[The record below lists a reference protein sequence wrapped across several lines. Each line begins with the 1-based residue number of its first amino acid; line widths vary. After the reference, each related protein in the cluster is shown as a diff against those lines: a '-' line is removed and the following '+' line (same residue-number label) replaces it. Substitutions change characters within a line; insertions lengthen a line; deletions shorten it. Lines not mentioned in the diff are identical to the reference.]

1 MAIVRFQP
9 DPEDCKIGSKIKI
22 INIVQDDQR
31 VLRTYLSYR
40 FYMIEI
46 YQSIQDNLKGR
57 YKQGL
62 QSHLGF
68 EDWLADFN
76 QLPPNS
82 CRGLHLITTDWDKIK
97 IIAGNQYCK
106 EHFNHPDSYIE
117 LSLTETR
124 DCVKAEFK
132 APHQEGLF
140 KVIDLLGL
148 LEEERLK
155 QDERQR
161 KRH

>member
-9 DPEDCKIGSKIKI
+9 DPEDHKIGSKIKI

-40 FYMIEI
+40 LYMTEL
-46 YQSIQDNLKGR
+46 YQSTQDNLKGR

-68 EDWLADFN
+68 EDWLATSN
-76 QLPPNS
+76 QLPPHS

-97 IIAGNQYCK
+97 TIAGNRYCK
-106 EHFNHPDSYIE
+106 EHFNHPESHIE
-117 LSLTETR
+117 LSLTEAR
-124 DCVKAEFK
+124 DCIKAEFK
-132 APHQEGLF
+132 APHQDGLLR
-140 KVIDLLGL
+140 VIDLLGL
-148 LEEERLK
+148 LKEEHKGQNERRRE
-155 QDERQR
+155 Q
-161 KRH
+161 H